1 MDIPCFNS
9 FAAIGAVFFFILQN
23 KVLDIY
29 PCNIKIDQVQENNR
43 GLQIFR
49 I

>member
-1 MDIPCFNS
+1 VDIPCFNS
-9 FAAIGAVFFFILQN
+9 FAAIGAVYFHFAN

-43 GLQIFR
+43 GQQIFR